1 MKNPQIWR
9 RETSQSFNQNAAI
22 GDFRD
27 QPEREPDADRPPKL
41 QIQFFKK
48 FYKNNCYWRYR
59 QFKQLGCKI
68 LAISRYM

>member
-1 MKNPQIWR
+1 MKNPKIWR

-41 QIQFFKK
+41 H
-48 FYKNNCYWRYR
+48 
-59 QFKQLGCKI
+59 KQNSLKSCIKTT
-68 LAISRYM
+68 AT